1 MSNYT
6 DLKAPEDQV
15 QEMVGGDLTGLAV
28 PLVLLGSHMLVPSKK
43 TAKCI
48 YSQVRSMKSSRKM
61 GGDGNSES
69 GKLINL
75 NSLAKTGGHGG
86 LTDIALPALLMT
98 ANHLYK
104 RGRRTNKKFYRP
116 KRFSRRRR

>member
-1 MSNYT
+1 MSNY
-6 DLKAPEDQV
+6 DNLKDPT

-61 GGDGNSES
+61 GGDGNPES

-75 NSLAKTGGHGG
+75 NSLAKTGGGG
-86 LTDIALPALLMT
+86 LIDIALPALLMT

>member
-1 MSNYT
+1 MSNYN
-6 DLKAPEDQV
+6 DLKAS
-15 QEMVGGDLTGLAV
+15 EMVGGDLTGLAV

-61 GGDGNSES
+61 GGNGSPDS

-75 NSLAKTGGHGG
+75 AKIGGAG

-104 RGRRTNKKFYRP
+104 RGRKTNKKFYRP